1 MLSGCG
7 AVDKTM
13 KHSPANQAYDNLI
26 RSAKGRPDSDA
37 LDPVNRFFNDR
48 IRYASDF
55 ETWGT
60 GEYWAT
66 PDELMEKGQGDCEDF
81 AVAKFFTLRE
91 IGVEEDLLNLVYCR
105 IAPGDRPHVV
115 VGYLADA
122 DSPLILD
129 SVLDEI
135 VSASERSDLNLI
147 LGFNNKGLWVFK
159 NGVRHKISTNSKRI
173 RPWRECLQRM
183 EAP

>member
-7 AVDKTM
+7 AVDKAM
-13 KHSPANQAYDNLI
+13 KHSPTNQAYDNLI
-26 RSAKGRPDSDA
+26 RSATGRPDSDA
-37 LDPVNRFFNDR
+37 LAPVNRFFNDR

-81 AVAKFFTLRE
+81 AVAKFFTLKW
-91 IGVEEDLLNLVYCR
+91 IGVDEDKLNLVYCR
-105 IAPGDRPHVV
+105 IAPGDRPHVT

-122 DSPLILD
+122 DAPLILD
-129 SVLDEI
+129 SVTEEI
-135 VSASERSDLNLI
+135 LPAHERADLNLI
-147 LGFNNKGLWVFK
+147 MGFNSRGIWVFK
-159 NGVRHKISTNSKRI
+159 GGVRHFVSTSAKRV
-173 RPWRECLQRM
+173 RPWRELQKRM
-183 EAP
+183 TP